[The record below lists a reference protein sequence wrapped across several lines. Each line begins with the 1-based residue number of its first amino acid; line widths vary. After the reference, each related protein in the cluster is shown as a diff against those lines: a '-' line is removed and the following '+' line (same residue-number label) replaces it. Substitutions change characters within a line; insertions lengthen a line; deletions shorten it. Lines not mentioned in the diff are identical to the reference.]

1 MCLYCEI
8 LKIKTGANMMGGCLL
23 NEDRIFNNLWYEC
36 FSAINACQN
45 IHTVVFFALCALY
58 HVSTTTKAKD

>member
-1 MCLYCEI
+1 
-8 LKIKTGANMMGGCLL
+8 MMGGCLL

-58 HVSTTTKAKD
+58 HLSTTTKAKD